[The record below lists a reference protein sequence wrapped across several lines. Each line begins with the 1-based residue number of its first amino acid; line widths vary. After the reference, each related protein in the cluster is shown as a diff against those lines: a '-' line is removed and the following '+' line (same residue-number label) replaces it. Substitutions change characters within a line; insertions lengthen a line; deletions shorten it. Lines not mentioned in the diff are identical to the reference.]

1 MREITNLVINKLF
14 FLYSF
19 FKSKFFGFLYQKRFN
34 KIKTFCLFIG
44 YPRSGH
50 SLVASL
56 LDAHP
61 DITVGMEWGVL
72 PYIKLGYKKRQIFY
86 SLIRNSFLYTNKKNN
101 IWTGYSY
108 KVHNSWQGKY
118 KTLQVIGDKQGGRT
132 SIYLKEDPDL
142 LLKLEKIINQK
153 PKLIHVIRNPFDI
166 ITTTTFRKFEK
177 SKIKKEPNDVDLLPF
192 IKHFFERA
200 EVVKYFKKQNNY
212 DVFDLY
218 HEDFIK
224 DPEKHLENLILFLGL
239 KVNTDYLRTCAS
251 IVYSLPHVSRLRLN
265 WPPELI
271 QYVEKK
277 INDYPFLN
285 HYKFHN

>member
-1 MREITNLVINKLF
+1 MHEVTNLIINKLR
-14 FLYSF
+14 FLYSYV
-19 FKSKFFGFLYQKRFN
+19 KSKFFGFLYQRRFN

-61 DITVGMEWGVL
+61 NIIIGMEWGVL
-72 PYIKLGYKKRQIFY
+72 PHIKLGYKKKQIFY
-86 SLIRNSFLYTNKKNN
+86 SLIRNSFLYSNKMNN

-108 KVHNSWQGKY
+108 KVPNSWQGKY
-118 KTLQVIGDKQGGRT
+118 KTLQVIGDKQGART
-132 SIYLKEDPDL
+132 SIYLKRNPDL
-142 LLKLEKIINQK
+142 LPKLENIISQK

-166 ITTTTFRKFEK
+166 ITTITFRIFEN
-177 SKIKKEPNDVDLLPF
+177 SNIKKSPEDVDLLPF
-192 IKHFFERA
+192 IKYFFERA
-200 EVVKYFKKQNNY
+200 EFVKILKEQNNY

-224 DPEKHLENLILFLGL
+224 NPEKHLKNLLLFLDL
-239 KVNTDYLRTCAS
+239 KANIDYLKACTS
-251 IVYSLPHVSRLRLN
+251 IVYSMPNVSRLRLK

-277 INDYPFLN
+277 LSDYPFLS
-285 HYKFHN
+285 HYKYHN